1 MTQSNTMLTP
11 QMIAQEAL
19 LLLSETMITSQLVYR
34 DYAREWQDGVK
45 KGDTV
50 SIRRPATFEAKE
62 FQSEIVVQGIQEGS
76 VDLTLEKHFDVSF
89 AVTSKEWTLELDE
102 FSDRVL
108 RPAVLSI
115 AQGVNSYVLS
125 KYVDIYNVYDGS
137 FPDTLANLAL
147 ATSILDENLVPMDGR
162 WGVMSAAAKA
172 KLLGIPEFTRADRRG
187 DGGEALTRA
196 SMGEILNVN
205 WYMDQMVPQH
215 VAGTFAD
222 GSPATDGAV
231 AAGATT
237 MDIDGGSGGE
247 TVKKGDVFTVTD
259 APGYYVVTAN
269 GEADVNGDLEGMSF
283 YPPAPAGGF
292 GASKALSFV
301 GDHRPNLIAHPNA
314 LALVLAPL
322 AIPRGTQNA
331 FYMSDRGIGI
341 RFVASYDQYTKT
353 DVISLDVLAGS
364 RAIQP
369 ELAMRLPE

>member
-1 MTQSNTMLTP
+1 MSSLTDFLGGASSTPPPNTP
-11 QMIAQEAL
+11 
-19 LLLSETMITSQLVYR
+19 
-34 DYAREWQDGVK
+34 
-45 KGDTV
+45 
-50 SIRRPATFEAKE
+50 
-62 FQSEIVVQGIQEGS
+62 
-76 VDLTLEKHFDVSF
+76 
-89 AVTSKEWTLELDE
+89 
-102 FSDRVL
+102 
-108 RPAVLSI
+108 
-115 AQGVNSYVLS
+115 
-125 KYVDIYNVYDGS
+125 
-137 FPDTLANLAL
+137 
-147 ATSILDENLVPMDGR
+147 
-162 WGVMSAAAKA
+162 
-172 KLLGIPEFTRADRRG
+172 